1 MIDTITP
8 KKINNKILQIKEE
21 IEKINQLD
29 NIKQKAILTLCI
41 LDSYSQ
47 LNVFSNSGS
56 NENAKKFEQFIEE
69 FYPTNYWNDIGFVN
83 LAYTIGY
90 NGFKDKIEAIL
101 GSSNMCISNYHGN
114 AKVTELINE
123 MKENLINNSNFKV
136 KVGDTLNKYISKY
149 TYKSLFY
156 KYRSKL
162 IHDYTFPG
170 LFDDMLDISFP
181 CYISV
186 IDDRRKEENNDTI
199 FRDEYDL
206 VFPYEFIKSV
216 AIISIENYLNK
227 CLVNNIYPYS
237 KYKEKF
243 SWYE

>member
-47 LNVFSNSGS
+47 LNVFSNFGF
-56 NENAKKFEQFIEE
+56 NENARKFEQFIEE
-69 FYPTNYWNDIGFVN
+69 FYSTNYWNDIGFVN

-90 NGFKDKIEAIL
+90 DKFKDKIKAIL
-101 GSSNMCISNYHGN
+101 GSSNICINNYHSN
-114 AKVTELINE
+114 VKVIELIKE
-123 MKENLINNSNFKV
+123 MKENLINDSNFKI
-136 KVGDTLNKYISKY
+136 KTGDNLNKYVSKY

-162 IHDYTFPG
+162 IHEYNFPG
-170 LFDDMLDISFP
+170 LFDDMLDVSYP

-186 IDDRRKEENNDTI
+186 IDDRRKEENSNTV

-206 VFPYEFIKSV
+206 VFPYKFIKDV
-216 AIISIENYLNK
+216 AIVSIENYLNK
-227 CLVNNIYPYS
+227 CLENNVDPYS
-237 KYKEKF
+237 KHNEKF